1 MRIIDYFIINEK
13 NFHFLFKI
21 MFPRKNDWPE
31 KLSFAPAT
39 PPTEKTC
46 SPYPSARPEVQQL
59 FSPHLL
65 VFACTTA
72 VLGLC

>member
-1 MRIIDYFIINEK
+1 M
-13 NFHFLFKI
+13 FL
-21 MFPRKNDWPE
+21 RKNDWPE

-39 PPTEKTC
+39 PPTGKTC

-59 FSPHLL
+59 FSPQLL

-72 VLGLC
+72 VLRLC